1 LTLLWVIRILM
12 SRKHVRLN
20 HTNRAETKVVTG
32 NCTDSEQTIVLS
44 PWNAKRRLKRKLIKL
59 RCITKAWHFGFDT
72 CIFEDEA
79 TIMSSE
85 FLEHA

>member
-1 LTLLWVIRILM
+1 M
-12 SRKHVRLN
+12 NK
-20 HTNRAETKVVTG
+20 AETNVVTG

-44 PWNAKRRLKRKLIKL
+44 PWSKKRRLKRKLIKL
-59 RCITKAWHFGFDT
+59 RCITKAWHFDFDT
-72 CIFEDEA
+72 GIFEYEA